1 MMRRLRRLIEHRR
14 AQGRDSGM
22 STVEFVIGT
31 PIIFGLLFL
40 LVQFALFFFAD
51 QVALAAAQ
59 AAAREAR
66 ATADADPGGW
76 QDRARTVALNRI
88 ASLGPALTR
97 NPDVVPESTGPNQVK
112 VTVRVQVVNVIP
124 WLSLTATA
132 TSEGPVERFVPD
144 AG

>member
-1 MMRRLRRLIEHRR
+1 MT
-14 AQGRDSGM
+14 S
-22 STVEFVIGT
+22 VEFAIGT

-51 QVALAAAQ
+51 QVALASAQ

-66 ATADADPGGW
+66 ATAAADPGGW
-76 QDRARTVALNRI
+76 QSRARTVALNRI

-97 NPDVVPESTGPNQVK
+97 NPEVVPENSGPNQVK

-124 WLSLTATA
+124 WLNLTATA